1 MIVGIFFS
9 RIIIVTSLYIGYLY
23 YLRQF
28 KKMKKNLKILLS
40 AYACEPNKGS
50 EPEVG
55 WKWATTLS
63 ELGHEIYVITRS
75 NNKET
80 IEDYLIKNKIYNLN
94 FIYFDYPKWFL
105 KIFKRKSN
113 PHSYLYFLLWQV
125 GIFFVVKPYI
135 KKIKFDF
142 IHHVT
147 FVSFRYPSLL
157 CLYKIPFI
165 FGPISGGDTIP
176 MSLRK
181 SFPLLEKIKEFI
193 RDLSNYYVKISPLT
207 NLIFS
212 KSHKIYVNSEA
223 TKKIIPARYHHKTE
237 LMLAIGIDNLPNID
251 INLNDNTRLFNMCY
265 VGNLLNL
272 KGTSILLETF
282 NKLKKNNN
290 NVFLTVAGLGPV
302 EFMLRKKAKYYNIDN
317 SISWLGKVE
326 RYKLFELYK
335 KSDLLIFPSLRDSG
349 GFVVLEA
356 MSCGLPVATLDL
368 GGPGQI
374 VNNDCGIKINI
385 NQKTEN
391 EIILE
396 LFNSINDL
404 IINND
409 ALYFKSKKSLERVQE
424 FSWKKK
430 IFKIYN

>member
-1 MIVGIFFS
+1 M
-9 RIIIVTSLYIGYLY
+9 
-23 YLRQF
+23 
-28 KKMKKNLKILLS
+28 
-40 AYACEPNKGS
+40 
-50 EPEVG
+50 
-55 WKWATTLS
+55 
-63 ELGHEIYVITRS
+63 
-75 NNKET
+75 
-80 IEDYLIKNKIYNLN
+80 
-94 FIYFDYPKWFL
+94 
-105 KIFKRKSN
+105 
-113 PHSYLYFLLWQV
+113 YFLLWQV

-251 INLNDNTRLFNMCY
+251 INLNDNTIE
-265 VGNLLNL
+265 GIELLSKFL
-272 KGTSILLETF
+272 TYRVLLETF

-302 EFMLRKKAKYYNIDN
+302 EFMLRKKAKY
-317 SISWLGKVE
+317 
-326 RYKLFELYK
+326 
-335 KSDLLIFPSLRDSG
+335 
-349 GFVVLEA
+349 
-356 MSCGLPVATLDL
+356 
-368 GGPGQI
+368 
-374 VNNDCGIKINI
+374 
-385 NQKTEN
+385 
-391 EIILE
+391 
-396 LFNSINDL
+396 
-404 IINND
+404 
-409 ALYFKSKKSLERVQE
+409 
-424 FSWKKK
+424 
-430 IFKIYN
+430 

>member
-1 MIVGIFFS
+1 
-9 RIIIVTSLYIGYLY
+9 
-23 YLRQF
+23 
-28 KKMKKNLKILLS
+28 LKILLS

-63 ELGHEIYVITRS
+63 GLGNEVYVLTRS
-75 NNKET
+75 NNKEN
-80 IEDYLIKNKIYNLN
+80 IQNYLNKNHISNLN

-113 PHSYLYFLLWQV
+113 PNSYLYFLLWQI
-125 GIFFVVKPYI
+125 GIFFAVKPYI

-176 MSLRK
+176 YDFRK
-181 SFPLLEKIKEFI
+181 KFTLFEKIKEFL
-193 RDLSNYYVKISPLT
+193 RDLSNYYIKISPLI
-207 NLIFS
+207 NLTFS
-212 KSHKIYVNSEA
+212 KSYKIYANSEE
-223 TKKIIPARYHHKTE
+223 TKKIIPSTYHYKTK
-237 LMLAIGIDNLPNID
+237 LMLAIGIDNLTNIHID
-251 INLNDNTRLFNMCY
+251 FNDNKKVFNICY
-265 VGNLLNL
+265 AGNLLNL
-272 KGTSILLETF
+272 KGSSIMLETF
-282 NKLKKNNN
+282 NELKKNNN
-290 NVFLTVAGLGPV
+290 NIFLSVAGDGPI
-302 EFMLRKKAKYYNIDN
+302 ESTLKKKAKDYNIDK
-317 SISWLGKVE
+317 SISWLGKIKRSE
-326 RYKLFELYK
+326 LFELFK

-349 GFVVLEA
+349 GLVILEA
-356 MSCGLPVATLDL
+356 MSLGMIVATLDI

-385 NQKTEN
+385 EKKTEN

-396 LFNSINDL
+396 LSNSINYL
-404 IINND
+404 IIN
-409 ALYFKSKKSLERVQE
+409 KSELNHKKKKSLERVKE
-424 FSWKKK
+424 FNWKKK
-430 IFKIYN
+430 AMLVYAK